1 MNKFISG
8 IVLRLLLSISE
19 PINPKNILKTIVY
32 SAKSM
37 KPLNA

>member
-19 PINPKNILKTIVY
+19 PTNPKNIPNTIVY

-37 KPLNA
+37 KPFSA